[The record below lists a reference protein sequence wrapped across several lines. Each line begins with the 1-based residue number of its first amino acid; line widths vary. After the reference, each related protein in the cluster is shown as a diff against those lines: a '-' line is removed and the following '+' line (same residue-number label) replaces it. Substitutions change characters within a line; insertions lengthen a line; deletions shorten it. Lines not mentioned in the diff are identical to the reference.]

1 MVFRQ
6 FKIKIAYKKK
16 ILNDLKE
23 GKVNVII
30 GTHALISE
38 NVVYNNLSLVI
49 TDEQHRFGVN
59 QRGNLKNKGLTPDI
73 LYMSAT
79 PIPRTYALTIY
90 GDMDISSIH
99 TMPSGRKEVIT
110 YLKNNNE
117 IKDVLILMN
126 EQLKMKHQI
135 YVIAPLIEESEKIS
149 LENVKELYEKMSKAF
164 GKIYNIGILHGKL
177 NNEEKQK
184 EEGTKQIAVLNPQLY
199 VELAGKNYDKV
210 DGGYFTTNNAN
221 GEKIIVALRVVSKM
235 MYLIG
240 FREAASNNALYCDQS
255 MTVKFNAQGDIV
267 DFGNR
272 PIMFLPDNGKL
283 NISYVYTGD
292 LSINDYKLDIN
303 ADYVD
308 QLMKN
313 SKKAFIKSKIFK

>member
-1 MVFRQ
+1 MENDKKECRAYFLERSV
-6 FKIKIAYKKK
+6 YKKLFAK
-16 ILNDLKE
+16 IQEKYAGIGHFGGTFLLDDLTKE
-23 GKVNVII
+23 EK
-30 GTHALISE
+30 
-38 NVVYNNLSLVI
+38 
-49 TDEQHRFGVN
+49 
-59 QRGNLKNKGLTPDI
+59 
-73 LYMSAT
+73 
-79 PIPRTYALTIY
+79 
-90 GDMDISSIH
+90 
-99 TMPSGRKEVIT
+99 
-110 YLKNNNE
+110 
-117 IKDVLILMN
+117 
-126 EQLKMKHQI
+126 EQLGGFLQKDFSGQKNVRVTAKQMEKALQSSRFCNFTW
-135 YVIAPLIEESEKIS
+135 EEI
-149 LENVKELYEKMSKAF
+149 LELYTGRALLVKK
-164 GKIYNIGILHGKL
+164 
-177 NNEEKQK
+177 EEKQK
-184 EEGTKQIAVLNPQLY
+184 EEGIKQIAVLNPQLY

-221 GEKIIVALRVVSKM
+221 GEKIIVALRVVSKI

-255 MTVKFNAQGDIV
+255 MTVKFNTQGDIV

>member
-1 MVFRQ
+1 MAKQKNAELGFANSKYGEIKKVYSIWICIGHAKQKNDVINSYTIQESCHTKIWHAPRNHFDIMTAVMVYPQVEAFQNGKEDREAQ
-6 FKIKIAYKKK
+6 NPVKTCEQKLLELLKVLFIKDFSVEKKK
-16 ILNDLKE
+16 ERLEKE
-23 GKVNVII
+23 KAEKEKAEKERLEKEKAEKEKAEKERLEKEKVEK
-30 GTHALISE
+30 AE
-38 NVVYNNLSLVI
+38 AEKKKAEEEKQKK
-49 TDEQHRFGVN
+49 EQ
-59 QRGNLKNKGLTPDI
+59 
-73 LYMSAT
+73 
-79 PIPRTYALTIY
+79 
-90 GDMDISSIH
+90 
-99 TMPSGRKEVIT
+99 
-110 YLKNNNE
+110 
-117 IKDVLILMN
+117 
-126 EQLKMKHQI
+126 
-135 YVIAPLIEESEKIS
+135 
-149 LENVKELYEKMSKAF
+149 
-164 GKIYNIGILHGKL
+164 
-177 NNEEKQK
+177 EEKQK